1 MTDKTRLLREIT
13 EVIHFHC
20 ERDSG
25 REELAQAVIDTT
37 ADWFEDV
44 AQSIGITPSAVP
56 TLLRWQAHQH
66 EHLGEQS

>member
-1 MTDKTRLLREIT
+1 MADKTKLLKELT

-44 AQSIGITPSAVP
+44 SGSIGIIPSAIP

-66 EHLGEQS
+66 EHLGEAL

>member
-1 MTDKTRLLREIT
+1 MTDKTKLLREIT
-13 EVIHFHC
+13 EVINFHC

-44 AQSIGITPSAVP
+44 LTNIGITPSVIP
-56 TLLRWQAHQH
+56 TLLHWQAHQH
-66 EHLGEQS
+66 EYLSD